1 MKLSKNF
8 SLSEFESKDGQP
20 MPPEIFKNVA
30 LLARNL
36 QILRDF
42 IGQPIKI
49 NSGYRSPA
57 HNKKIG
63 GAHKIVNGQR
73 IETSQH
79 VKGKAADIV
88 VKGHKPELVAEIVM
102 ELIKNGRMTQGGVGV
117 YNSFLHYDIRGTAAR
132 WSQRKK

>member
-57 HNKKIG
+57 HNKKVG
-63 GAHKIVNGQR
+63 GVKG
-73 IETSQH
+73 SQH
-79 VKGKAADIV
+79 TKGKAADIV
-88 VKGHKPELVAEIVM
+88 VKGHKPELVAEIVI